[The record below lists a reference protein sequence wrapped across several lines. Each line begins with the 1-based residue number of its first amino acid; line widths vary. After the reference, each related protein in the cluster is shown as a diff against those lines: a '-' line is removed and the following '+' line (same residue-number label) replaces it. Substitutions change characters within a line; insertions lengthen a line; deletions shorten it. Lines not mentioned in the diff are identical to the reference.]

1 MVANAL
7 EQKIIQKISDEGPV
21 TFERF
26 MQMALYDPD
35 WGYYA
40 SGEARVGR
48 AGDFYTS
55 SHLHPVFG
63 RMLGR
68 QVEEFWEY
76 MGRPE
81 QFEFVEMGPG
91 AGHLCRD
98 MLDYLKDRDLGKS
111 MRYSLIERNPSRRRE
126 QEELLDEYREMLNWF
141 PSLDEITGAR
151 GCLLS
156 NELLDAFPVHLVMM
170 EDELKEIYVAVEGGC
185 LKEVAGPPSDSAVT
199 EYFRDLS
206 VGLEKGCKTEV
217 NLRIRD
223 WLGSVGSAIR
233 EGFVLTIDY
242 GYTSREYYS
251 EDRNRGTLMCYRR
264 HQLSED
270 PLVNA
275 GRQDITAHV
284 NFSSL
289 KRWGEEMGFRTIGFC
304 GQGAY
309 LTSLGIDEEIHRLSE
324 ESGDYLFELA
334 RIKKLILPQGMGE
347 SHMVMVQYKG
357 EGAPTLRGFAL
368 RNRTRYL

>member
-7 EQKIIQKISDEGPV
+7 EQKIIQKISDGGPV

-81 QFEFVEMGPG
+81 QFEVVEMGPG

-111 MRYSLIERNPSRRRE
+111 MRYSLIERNPSRIRE
-126 QEELLDEYREMLNWF
+126 QEELLDEYREMLSWF
-141 PSLDEITGAR
+141 PSLDKITGAR

-156 NELLDAFPVHLVMM
+156 NELLDAFPVHLVIM
-170 EDELKEIYVAVEGGC
+170 EDELKEIYVTVEDGR
-185 LKEVAGPPSDSAVT
+185 LNEVPGPLSDPAIT

-357 EGAPTLRGFAL
+357 EGTPTLRGFAL